1 MATAGGA
8 AAAAPSK
15 RGELRYAMV
24 ARGVDV
30 LAEQSMIKG
39 DLSSTVQQC
48 LAELPQGGA
57 KYVALPHGDFTIAF
71 QTEKEYVF
79 GVLADKEVA
88 RDVLRGF
95 LEKLK
100 GGFMAKYASKARA
113 MPAGALQ
120 REFGPKLKQQLQQ
133 GSARPEELS
142 KAAKIQGQVEEVKG
156 VMLENMR
163 KVINRGEKL
172 QVLEEKANVL
182 QEEALKFKKGAKAVK
197 AKMWWENMKIK
208 VLFIIIAV
216 LLLGGIVSLI
226 ACRIAKC

>member
-1 MATAGGA
+1 MATGGD
-8 AAAAPSK
+8 APK

-24 ARGVDV
+24 SRDVDV
-30 LAEQSMIKG
+30 LAEHSMVKG
-39 DLSSTVQQC
+39 DLSATVQEC
-48 LAELPQGGA
+48 LAVLPKDRA
-57 KYVALPHGDFTIAF
+57 TYIAMPYGDFIIAF

-79 GVLADKEVA
+79 GVLADKQMA

-95 LEKLK
+95 LDKVRK
-100 GGFMAKYASKARA
+100 GFMAKYGSKARA

-133 GSARPEELS
+133 GTARPEDLS
-142 KAAKIQGQVEEVKG
+142 KAAKLLGQVEEVKG
-156 VMLENMR
+156 VMLENMK

-172 QVLEEKANVL
+172 EVLNEQANVL
-182 QEEALKFKKGAKAVK
+182 QENAGQFKKAATKVK

-208 VLFIIIAV
+208 IIVIIILV

>member
-1 MATAGGA
+1 MATGGD
-8 AAAAPSK
+8 APK

-24 ARGVDV
+24 SRGVDV
-30 LAEQSMIKG
+30 LAEHSMVKG
-39 DLSSTVQQC
+39 DLSATVQEC
-48 LAELPQGGA
+48 LAVLPKDRA
-57 KYVALPHGDFTIAF
+57 TYIAMPYGDFIIAF

-95 LEKLK
+95 LGKLQS
-100 GGFMAKYASKARA
+100 GFMPKYGSKARA

-120 REFGPKLKQQLQQ
+120 REFGPKLKQQLKE
-133 GSARPEELS
+133 GTARPEELS
-142 KAAKIQGQVEEVKG
+142 KLVKIKGQVEEVKG
-156 VMLENMR
+156 VMVDNIR

-172 QVLEEKANVL
+172 EVLNEQANAL
-182 QEEALKFKKGAKAVK
+182 QEQAGQFKKEAKKVK
-197 AKMWWENMKIK
+197 TKMWWENMKIK
-208 VLFIIIAV
+208 IVIILILL